1 MDTNTTA
8 YFSKI
13 RENLSDAVMKTY
25 NFLKYPAI
33 YTAAFDAL
41 SGTMEAVKCAATED
55 VSQSLDRGI
64 HTMEHNILMFSI
76 TNLIYGRGVDYL
88 TRKFGKFGAYG
99 LFAATNIIQYS
110 YLLATQDTDPT
121 FQCAITATV
130 AAYLTN
136 LQIKEIEKEK
146 G

>member
-1 MDTNTTA
+1 MENNTTTH
-8 YFSKI
+8 FKKI
-13 RENLSDAVMKTY
+13 KENLADTVKKTY

-33 YTAAFDAL
+33 YAATFDAL

-55 VSQSLDRGI
+55 ISKSLDRGI
-64 HTMEHNILMFSI
+64 NTMEHNILMFSI

-88 TRKFGKFGAYG
+88 TRKYGRKGAWG
-99 LFAATNIIQYS
+99 LFAATNILQYS

-130 AAYLTN
+130 AAYLMN
-136 LQIKEIEKEK
+136 LQMKDIEKK
-146 G
+146 